1 MAHAVV
7 DCRYFIGSFRDGDA
21 SAVANEVA
29 GGLRAW
35 ERWRPNLD
43 ALIAGVTFT
52 EDGIILG
59 RRELYDGSICAWPP
73 ASKKRHAKPRKL
85 VF

>member
-52 EDGIILG
+52 AANCLG
-59 RRELYDGSICAWPP
+59 RDRSCGRRVISPLG
-73 ASKKRHAKPRKL
+73 L
-85 VF
+85 